1 MNLSSISQSWYLCLR
16 VLRRDVNLSTL
27 ETSDLYSVTEV
38 WKQYLIKMRGKN
50 ETTLESLKSCCFLG
64 RKKKKKI
71 CSCQISDV
79 IMSLKHEIL
88 TVCYCA
94 KIYRKAVWTLEILQQ
109 RFKQRKILT
118 GMVKPDEITHFFLGQ
133 LSNCFQQNTGG
144 GNHCEEATYWS
155 SLPWAVELPPSLY
168 IFQTYLDKTW
178 VPWSDRSQS
187 QPSRR
192 WDCRPPEV
200 PSNPNVQCPLLELH
214 LSSGW

>member
-79 IMSLKHEIL
+79 IISLKHEIL

-109 RFKQRKILT
+109 RFKQRKILI
-118 GMVKPDEITHFFLGQ
+118 GMVTTRWNNTFLFRTIIQLLPTEHWGRKSLWGSHVLEQFALGCWTASILVHFPD
-133 LSNCFQQNTGG
+133 
-144 GNHCEEATYWS
+144 
-155 SLPWAVELPPSLY
+155 LP
-168 IFQTYLDKTW
+168 
-178 VPWSDRSQS
+178 
-187 QPSRR
+187 
-192 WDCRPPEV
+192 
-200 PSNPNVQCPLLELH
+200 
-214 LSSGW
+214 G